1 VAQPEVR
8 DGDDGMGVA
17 LQFVIGAVIGYLCGM
32 IPTGA
37 IVGRRFGV
45 DLRNVGSGSTGATN
59 VLRTLGTR
67 WAAVVVVVDLLK
79 GTVAVLLVGLILG
92 GTPWD
97 QATWVQVV
105 ASAFA
110 VIGHTFSVLL
120 GFKGGRGIVTGG
132 GGLLV
137 LSPLAFVVA
146 LVCGILAIVLTRYV
160 SLGSLVGA
168 VVAGVIVVWQAWTG
182 AGPWAFYLYGTL
194 VPGFVIWSHR
204 GNIKRLVT
212 GTERKLSRG
221 GTSR

>member
-1 VAQPEVR
+1 M
-8 DGDDGMGVA
+8 DVA
-17 LQFVIGAVIGYLCGM
+17 LPFLIGAIVGYVCGM

-37 IVGRRFGV
+37 LVGRRYGL
-45 DLRNVGSGSTGATN
+45 DLRRVGSGSTGATN

-67 WAAVVVVVDLLK
+67 WATLVVLVDLLK

-92 GTPWD
+92 GAPWD
-97 QATWVQVV
+97 QPTWAQVV

-110 VIGHTFSVLL
+110 VLGHTFSALL

-132 GGLLV
+132 GGLLL
-137 LSPLAFVVA
+137 LSPLAFVLA
-146 LVCGILAIVLTRYV
+146 LICGVTAIVLMRYV

-168 VVAGVIVVWQAWTG
+168 VVAGSIVVWQAWTG

-204 GNIKRLVT
+204 GNIKRLAS

-221 GTSR
+221 NARR

>member
-1 VAQPEVR
+1 M
-8 DGDDGMGVA
+8 DVA
-17 LQFVIGAVIGYLCGM
+17 LPIVLGAVVGYLCGM

-37 IVGRRFGV
+37 LVGRRFGV
-45 DLRNVGSGSTGATN
+45 DLRQVGSGSTGATN

-67 WAAVVVVVDLLK
+67 WAALVVVVDLLK

-92 GTPWD
+92 GAPWD
-97 QATWVQVV
+97 QPTWAQVV

-120 GFKGGRGIVTGG
+120 GFKGGRGIITGG

-137 LSPLAFVVA
+137 LSPLAFVAA
-146 LVCGILAIVLTRYV
+146 LICGVGSIVLTRYV

-168 VVAGVIVVWQAWTG
+168 VVAGTIVVWQAWTG
-182 AGPWAFYLYGTL
+182 AGPWSFYLYGTL

-204 GNIKRLVT
+204 GNIKRLAT

-221 GTSR
+221 SVRR

>member
-1 VAQPEVR
+1 M
-8 DGDDGMGVA
+8 DVA
-17 LQFVIGAVIGYLCGM
+17 LPFLIGAVVGYLCGM

-37 IVGRRFGV
+37 LVGRRFGV
-45 DLRNVGSGSTGATN
+45 DLRRVGSGSTGATN

-67 WAAVVVVVDLLK
+67 WAALVVSVDLLK

-92 GTPWD
+92 GAPWD
-97 QATWVQVV
+97 QPTWPQVV

-110 VIGHTFSVLL
+110 VLGHTFSPLL

-137 LSPLAFVVA
+137 LSPLAFVAALICGVA
-146 LVCGILAIVLTRYV
+146 AIVLTRYV

-168 VVAGVIVVWQAWTG
+168 VVAGAIVVWQAWTG
-182 AGPWAFYLYGTL
+182 TGPWAFYLYGTL

-204 GNIKRLVT
+204 GNIKRLAT

-221 GTSR
+221 SARR